1 MMAAIDR
8 IAEAAHMLRYLE
20 AANDFGALAAR
31 TLVAEAAGK
40 IGAGV
45 DHGSDSTS
53 ASVRHIDDRAALKYM
68 RDVLVELA
76 RPDAQLEPP
85 ADL

>member
-8 IAEAAHMLRYLE
+8 IAEAAHMLGYLE

-31 TLVAEAAGK
+31 TLVTEATNK
-40 IGAGV
+40 IAATV
-45 DHGSDSTS
+45 RPGSHATP
-53 ASVRHIDDRAALKYM
+53 ASVRHIDDRAALIYM

-76 RPDAQLEPP
+76 RPDARPETS
-85 ADL
+85 AS